1 MGVTCVEGKLNLA
14 LSSRYKTKYVKRSI
28 LLAKTHEA
36 YLSICLIYLFI
47 YLFIL
52 FIHSFIHYLFFFSLI
67 LIPGRIAYL
76 SLKLMLFLSGYF
88 LACNPENMIMIIY
101 VLIAIYKIVTVIMN
115 HKFEGAIDVDNRSL
129 ISLKTTRYS
138 RFRRPLMKLGLF
150 RTKRTFSPEVPK
162 TGLNEKIKTENNFEQ
177 NH

>member
-1 MGVTCVEGKLNLA
+1 MGVTSVEGKLNLA

-47 YLFIL
+47 L
-52 FIHSFIHYLFFFSLI
+52 FIHSFIHYLFFFFSLI

-101 VLIAIYKIVTVIMN
+101 VLIVIYKIVTVMMN

-129 ISLKTTRYS
+129 ISL
-138 RFRRPLMKLGLF
+138 
-150 RTKRTFSPEVPK
+150 
-162 TGLNEKIKTENNFEQ
+162 NNPV
-177 NH
+177 

>member
-28 LLAKTHEA
+28 VLAKTHEA
-36 YLSICLIYLFI
+36 YLSIFLSYLFI
-47 YLFIL
+47 Y
-52 FIHSFIHYLFFFSLI
+52 FIHSFIYSLFVFFFSLI

-76 SLKLMLFLSGYF
+76 SLKLILLLSGYF

-101 VLIAIYKIVTVIMN
+101 VLIVIYKIVTVIMN

-129 ISLKTTRYS
+129 ISLNN
-138 RFRRPLMKLGLF
+138 
-150 RTKRTFSPEVPK
+150 PE
-162 TGLNEKIKTENNFEQ
+162 
-177 NH
+177 

>member
-76 SLKLMLFLSGYF
+76 SLKLIRFLSGYF

-162 TGLNEKIKTENNFEQ
+162 TSRNEKIKTENNFEQ

>member
-28 LLAKTHEA
+28 VLAKTHEA
-36 YLSICLIYLFI
+36 YLSICLSYLFI
-47 YLFIL
+47 C
-52 FIHSFIHYLFFFSLI
+52 FIHSFIYSLFVFFFSLI

-76 SLKLMLFLSGYF
+76 SLKLILLLSGYF

-101 VLIAIYKIVTVIMN
+101 VLIVIYKIVTVIMN

-150 RTKRTFSPEVPK
+150 RTKRTFSPEVTK
-162 TGLNEKIKTENNFEQ
+162 TSRNEKIKTENNFEQ

>member
-150 RTKRTFSPEVPK
+150 RTKRTFSPQVPK
-162 TGLNEKIKTENNFEQ
+162 TGRNEKIKTENNFEQ

>member
-1 MGVTCVEGKLNLA
+1 MGVTRVEGKLNLA

-76 SLKLMLFLSGYF
+76 SLKLIRFLSGYF

-150 RTKRTFSPEVPK
+150 RTKRTFSPQVPK
-162 TGLNEKIKTENNFEQ
+162 TGRNEKIKTENNFEQ

>member
-1 MGVTCVEGKLNLA
+1 MGVTCGEGKLNLA
-14 LSSRYKTKYVKRSI
+14 LSSRYKTKYVKHSI

-47 YLFIL
+47 Y
-52 FIHSFIHYLFFFSLI
+52 FIHSFIYSLFVFFFSLI

-76 SLKLMLFLSGYF
+76 SLKLMLLLSGYF

-101 VLIAIYKIVTVIMN
+101 VLIVICKIVTVIMN

-129 ISLKTTRYS
+129 ISL
-138 RFRRPLMKLGLF
+138 
-150 RTKRTFSPEVPK
+150 
-162 TGLNEKIKTENNFEQ
+162 NNPV
-177 NH
+177 

>member
-1 MGVTCVEGKLNLA
+1 MGVTCVEGKLNLT
-14 LSSRYKTKYVKRSI
+14 LSSRCKTKYVKRSI

-47 YLFIL
+47 Y
-52 FIHSFIHYLFFFSLI
+52 FIHSFIYSLFVFFFSLI

-76 SLKLMLFLSGYF
+76 SLKLMLLLSGYF

-101 VLIAIYKIVTVIMN
+101 VLIVIYKIITVMMN

-129 ISLKTTRYS
+129 ISL
-138 RFRRPLMKLGLF
+138 
-150 RTKRTFSPEVPK
+150 
-162 TGLNEKIKTENNFEQ
+162 NNPV
-177 NH
+177 

>member
-47 YLFIL
+47 Y
-52 FIHSFIHYLFFFSLI
+52 FIHSFIYSLFFFFSLI

-76 SLKLMLFLSGYF
+76 SLKLMLFWSGYF

-101 VLIAIYKIVTVIMN
+101 VLIVIYKIVTVIMN

-129 ISLKTTRYS
+129 ISL
-138 RFRRPLMKLGLF
+138 
-150 RTKRTFSPEVPK
+150 
-162 TGLNEKIKTENNFEQ
+162 NNPV
-177 NH
+177 

>member
-47 YLFIL
+47 YLFY
-52 FIHSFIHYLFFFSLI
+52 SFIHLFIICFFFSLI

-162 TGLNEKIKTENNFEQ
+162 TGRNEKIKTENNFGQ

>member
-28 LLAKTHEA
+28 LLANTHEA
-36 YLSICLIYLFI
+36 YLSICLI

-52 FIHSFIHYLFFFSLI
+52 FIHSFIHYLFFFPLI

-101 VLIAIYKIVTVIMN
+101 VLIVIYKIITVMMN

-129 ISLKTTRYS
+129 ISL
-138 RFRRPLMKLGLF
+138 
-150 RTKRTFSPEVPK
+150 
-162 TGLNEKIKTENNFEQ
+162 NNPV
-177 NH
+177 

>member
-52 FIHSFIHYLFFFSLI
+52 FIHSFIHYLFFFFLNSYSRQNSLSF
-67 LIPGRIAYL
+67 PKVNA
-76 SLKLMLFLSGYF
+76 FLSGYF

-129 ISLKTTRYS
+129 ISL
-138 RFRRPLMKLGLF
+138 
-150 RTKRTFSPEVPK
+150 
-162 TGLNEKIKTENNFEQ
+162 NNPV
-177 NH
+177 

>member
-1 MGVTCVEGKLNLA
+1 MGVTCVEGKLNLT
-14 LSSRYKTKYVKRSI
+14 LSSRCKTKYVKRSI

-76 SLKLMLFLSGYF
+76 SLKLILFLSGYF

-101 VLIAIYKIVTVIMN
+101 VLIVIYKIVTVIMN

-162 TGLNEKIKTENNFEQ
+162 TGRNEKIKTENNFEQ

>member
-28 LLAKTHEA
+28 VLAKTHEA
-36 YLSICLIYLFI
+36 YLSICLSYLFI
-47 YLFIL
+47 YLFY
-52 FIHSFIHYLFFFSLI
+52 SFIHLFIICFFFSLI

-76 SLKLMLFLSGYF
+76 SLKLMLLLSGYF

-101 VLIAIYKIVTVIMN
+101 VLIVIYKIVTVIMN

-129 ISLKTTRYS
+129 ISL
-138 RFRRPLMKLGLF
+138 
-150 RTKRTFSPEVPK
+150 
-162 TGLNEKIKTENNFEQ
+162 NNPV
-177 NH
+177 

>member
-162 TGLNEKIKTENNFEQ
+162 TGRNEKIKTENNFEQ

>member
-1 MGVTCVEGKLNLA
+1 M
-14 LSSRYKTKYVKRSI
+14 
-28 LLAKTHEA
+28 
-36 YLSICLIYLFI
+36 
-47 YLFIL
+47 
-52 FIHSFIHYLFFFSLI
+52 FFFSLI

-129 ISLKTTRYS
+129 ISL
-138 RFRRPLMKLGLF
+138 
-150 RTKRTFSPEVPK
+150 
-162 TGLNEKIKTENNFEQ
+162 NNPV
-177 NH
+177 

>member
-28 LLAKTHEA
+28 VLAKTHEA
-36 YLSICLIYLFI
+36 YLSICLSYLFI
-47 YLFIL
+47 Y
-52 FIHSFIHYLFFFSLI
+52 FIHSFIYSLFVFFFFSLI

-76 SLKLMLFLSGYF
+76 SLKLILLLSGYF

-101 VLIAIYKIVTVIMN
+101 VLIVIYKIVTVIMN

-129 ISLKTTRYS
+129 ISL
-138 RFRRPLMKLGLF
+138 
-150 RTKRTFSPEVPK
+150 
-162 TGLNEKIKTENNFEQ
+162 NNPV
-177 NH
+177 

>member
-47 YLFIL
+47 Y
-52 FIHSFIHYLFFFSLI
+52 FIHSFIYSLFFFFSLI

-76 SLKLMLFLSGYF
+76 SLKLMLFLTGYF
-88 LACNPENMIMIIY
+88 LACNPENMIT
-101 VLIAIYKIVTVIMN
+101 L
-115 HKFEGAIDVDNRSL
+115 
-129 ISLKTTRYS
+129 
-138 RFRRPLMKLGLF
+138 
-150 RTKRTFSPEVPK
+150 
-162 TGLNEKIKTENNFEQ
+162 
-177 NH
+177 

>member
-47 YLFIL
+47 YLFY
-52 FIHSFIHYLFFFSLI
+52 SFIHLFIICLFVFFSLI

-76 SLKLMLFLSGYF
+76 SLKLMLFLTGYF
-88 LACNPENMIMIIY
+88 LACNPENMIT
-101 VLIAIYKIVTVIMN
+101 L
-115 HKFEGAIDVDNRSL
+115 
-129 ISLKTTRYS
+129 
-138 RFRRPLMKLGLF
+138 
-150 RTKRTFSPEVPK
+150 
-162 TGLNEKIKTENNFEQ
+162 
-177 NH
+177 